1 MDYIQIGIETD
12 REAVE
17 ALSYFLIDE
26 LEAGVE
32 VCDPKDVITQDKTQV
47 WYDLIDEKLLS
58 ADMDIVIVKA
68 YFSEGIDIEQTKF
81 KIKKQLSHINQFLK
95 TGTGNITVLEI
106 PEKKWANEW
115 KKYYKPTHVG
125 KNIIIKPTW
134 EHFLN
139 TSNKIIIEMDPG
151 MAFGTGTHETT
162 EMCVELLE
170 KYLAKYETSSVIDI
184 GTGSGILGIIATK
197 LGAEKVIGVD
207 IDPTAV
213 KVANQNIKLNNA
225 EDKMTAISGN
235 LIELINTKANIVVSN
250 IIADIIISLA
260 NEVDSILSENGIWIS
275 SGIINTKKEKVIETI
290 LNNNWNIIEIEEKN
304 EWIAIVATRKKQ

>member
-1 MDYIQIGIETD
+1 
-12 REAVE
+12 
-17 ALSYFLIDE
+17 
-26 LEAGVE
+26 
-32 VCDPKDVITQDKTQV
+32 
-47 WYDLIDEKLLS
+47 
-58 ADMDIVIVKA
+58 
-68 YFSEGIDIEQTKF
+68 
-81 KIKKQLSHINQFLK
+81 
-95 TGTGNITVLEI
+95 
-106 PEKKWANEW
+106 
-115 KKYYKPTHVG
+115 
-125 KNIIIKPTW
+125 
-134 EHFLN
+134 
-139 TSNKIIIEMDPG
+139 MDPG

-213 KVANQNIKLNNA
+213 KVANKNIKLNNA